1 MVTKET
7 PETFYI
13 GNTVATKL
21 LIMSLKRCDV
31 VDIFVLKIYLFSY
44 SSQVS

>member
-13 GNTVATKL
+13 GNTVATKVL
-21 LIMSLKRCDV
+21 MSLKR
-31 VDIFVLKIYLFSY
+31 LKWLIYLY
-44 SSQVS
+44 